1 MKFSEREGI
10 TPARTA
16 VQVNSVDEALK
27 NSLWNVLHDW
37 IIKPMLDGVY
47 SDEYIFLNKLWTHH
61 YKLRRDQ
68 APEDDFEY
76 FTYVEQCIFQSE
88 WYQIYD
94 FGGAQLGLAKSV

>member
-47 SDEYIFLNKLWTHH
+47 ID
-61 YKLRRDQ
+61 
-68 APEDDFEY
+68 
-76 FTYVEQCIFQSE
+76 
-88 WYQIYD
+88 
-94 FGGAQLGLAKSV
+94 